1 MLLSSVTLTIFT
13 LFAKFSTG
21 NTPYFLLIFLRFIIP
36 FILVLPYLL
45 WRTNLKELFITGNL
59 KIHLL
64 RCLSILIYQ
73 YAIFYYLMQSTLLN
87 ATVLQN
93 TAPLFLPILEWLFF
107 KYRFNAKVWI
117 SIIVSFIGVLCILQ
131 PNQNIFAQL
140 SIAGILAPLGQ
151 AGSQVFFGHQARNEN
166 RKTFLFYL
174 YGLTALVSGVIY
186 LFSGEF
192 LGDHTLKNYP
202 LTAWI
207 NVLILGIVSI
217 FNQHFRRI
225 AYLHGKPS
233 ALSPF
238 LYCSLIFSAILDWAI
253 YGYLPNALSIVG
265 AVLVIAGGVI
275 QIYKKKS

>member
-107 KYRFNAKVWI
+107 KYRFNAKVR
-117 SIIVSFIGVLCILQ
+117 IL
-131 PNQNIFAQL
+131 
-140 SIAGILAPLGQ
+140 LG
-151 AGSQVFFGHQARNEN
+151 R
-166 RKTFLFYL
+166 
-174 YGLTALVSGVIY
+174 
-186 LFSGEF
+186 
-192 LGDHTLKNYP
+192 
-202 LTAWI
+202 
-207 NVLILGIVSI
+207 
-217 FNQHFRRI
+217 
-225 AYLHGKPS
+225 
-233 ALSPF
+233 
-238 LYCSLIFSAILDWAI
+238 
-253 YGYLPNALSIVG
+253 
-265 AVLVIAGGVI
+265 
-275 QIYKKKS
+275 